1 MIDDKF
7 SKPFKTYLGKDT
19 VYNFINNMIEESK
32 YWSDVM
38 KNIELELVIPNGIER
53 YMNFTVNNKLSFIG
67 SFQFLSSSLDTLV

>member
-19 VYNFINNMIEESK
+19 VYNFINNMIKESK

>member
-7 SKPFKTYLGKDT
+7 SKPFKTDLGKDT